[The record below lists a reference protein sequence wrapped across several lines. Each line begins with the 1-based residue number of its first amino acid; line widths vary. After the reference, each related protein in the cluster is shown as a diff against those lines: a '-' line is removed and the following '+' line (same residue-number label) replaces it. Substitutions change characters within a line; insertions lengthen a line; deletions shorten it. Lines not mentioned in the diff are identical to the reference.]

1 MSDIEEAART
11 AAGDNATRQ
20 DAREYARQLEQA
32 LEAKTVL
39 LHEVDHRVKN
49 NLQLIASLLQLQAR
63 RTPDEATRSAVRGI
77 LERVNAIGAVHRRL
91 FQGGDVQRFDLAEF
105 VRDLAGDLAAGARR
119 DDIRLALDLEAVAVP
134 ASQAAPLAL
143 IVNELISNALKH
155 AFPGRPGTVQVSI
168 RRTPEGFALTV
179 ADDGLGLPEAGAK
192 GFGSTIVQLLCQQVK
207 AKLAYEDAAPG
218 TRVVVAMPLELQP

>member
-11 AAGDNATRQ
+11 AAGDGATRQ
-20 DAREYARQLEQA
+20 DARDYARQLEQA

-63 RTPDEATRSAVRGI
+63 RTPDEATRAAVRGI

-119 DDIRLALDLEAVAVP
+119 DDIQLKLDLEAVAVP
-134 ASQAAPLAL
+134 AAQAAPLAL

-155 AFPGRPGTVQVSI
+155 AFPDRPGMIEVCI
-168 RRTPEGFALTV
+168 RRTPAGFELVV
-179 ADDGLGLPEAGAK
+179 ADDGVGLPEGGPK

-207 AKLAYEDAAPG
+207 AKLAYADAAPG
-218 TRVVVAMPLELQP
+218 TQAVVAMPPELPS